1 MKRFTTLMT
10 AIICIS
16 IIFTGCGKNTKREQE
31 FYDAVLYSQELLD
44 ILADDIY
51 DNWYDCIYDDLYS
64 GNINVAVADALSE
77 NEDNIEK
84 IEANDKKIKALYSE
98 IKDGDLKEE
107 AKDVM
112 NSYNDYYALVM
123 EVSGSFKSYSEEKE
137 KYKKELSS
145 SLRDF
150 SIEL

>member
-1 MKRFTTLMT
+1 MKRFLK
-10 AIICIS
+10 IILVGIS
-16 IIFTGCGKNTKREQE
+16 IFMMFTGCGKNKEKEQE
-31 FYDAVLYSQELLD
+31 FSNIVSESQELLD

-64 GNINVAVADALSE
+64 GNINVAVAAALSE